1 MIMILYD
8 FECSECGNVFEHLA
22 HVDDRLTTCPDCNG
36 ESKRLISAP
45 NINMGVGA
53 YGYYDDTLQ
62 TYINSNRHRKQV
74 CREQGVYPKD
84 ETPKNFEAWV

>member
-1 MIMILYD
+1 MDEYNI
-8 FECSECGNVFEHLA
+8 A
-22 HVDDRLTTCPDCNG
+22 CPDCDG
-36 ESKRLISAP
+36 DAKRLISAA

-62 TYINSNRHRKQV
+62 TYIHTNQHRKEV